1 MTKGRA
7 YCDAKCARVWRTNET
22 GRLAPS
28 FFSMP
33 QLLEFSVL
41 LVYLCWGG
49 CQGGSEEARGSQ
61 LAQSCLSLS
70 LSLAFVLPW
79 TPGLP
84 KTPSD
89 LLPCW

>member
-41 LVYLCWGG
+41 LVYLCGG
-49 CQGGSEEARGSQ
+49 VSGGIRGGQGKPTSPK
-61 LAQSCLSLS
+61 LPLSLS
-70 LSLAFVLPW
+70 LPCLRASLDSWA
-79 TPGLP
+79 
-84 KTPSD
+84 S
-89 LLPCW
+89 

>member
-1 MTKGRA
+1 MKKGRA

-41 LVYLCWGG
+41 LVYLCGG
-49 CQGGSEEARGSQ
+49 GVRGDQRRPGEA
-61 LAQSCLSLS
+61 
-70 LSLAFVLPW
+70 
-79 TPGLP
+79 
-84 KTPSD
+84 D
-89 LLPCW
+89 